1 MVVQEEEGGGDNGV
15 LSPTQIRREPTQW
28 RAAVYARLGT
38 CAQTVSEIQQLNL
51 QKFAEMERRLRRMES
66 LVRTMST
73 PARPIATVTTQ
84 AGTPIRVGRL
94 AFSGDQQQQ
103 ETRPAILSRNP
114 WTLSVLWDEW
124 MNGIGGNLPARSF
137 EPVQRGQRGVKANY
151 SFRKPFWKCMERLIN
166 SGSNVATALQ
176 RIDDVYSRYGSVTKQ
191 LKQIGRDEKNGGH
204 EALQCS

>member
-1 MVVQEEEGGGDNGV
+1 MEEGGEDNGV
-15 LSPTQIRREPTQW
+15 LSPTQIHREPTQW

-38 CAQTVSEIQQLNL
+38 CAQTVSDIQQLNL
-51 QKFAEMERRLRRMES
+51 QKFAEMERRLRRMEN

-114 WTLSVLWDEW
+114 RTLSVLWDEW

-137 EPVQRGQRGVKANY
+137 EPAQRGQRGVKANY

-176 RIDDVYSRYGSVTKQ
+176 RINDVYSRYGSVTKQ

-204 EALQCS
+204 AALQCS